1 MSVFEKNFTSGV
13 WHNQF
18 TVFDED
24 AIMRSWLVPYSFFRG
39 KSGAKKVTIISGVHG
54 DELNGI
60 RMIHE
65 LMQTLPAN
73 LSGDICVVPVA
84 NLMGY
89 TYHSRYLPDR
99 RDLNRMFPGISD
111 GSEGARLAH
120 ILWSEFI
127 IGSELIIDIHSGS
140 YNRWNFP
147 HLRINMK
154 EEMMIEWS
162 KKIEDVFILHSSG
175 VTGSLRKEAL
185 KSGIPVFLLEA
196 GETGR
201 FEKQI
206 VSSGVHIISNIL
218 KAAGNLESKKE
229 SFYTKGY
236 LKKGVWLRADK
247 AGLFISD
254 IQPGQQ
260 VEKDQNLGYIT
271 NLFGEK
277 ISQILSPQSG
287 VVLGMHLHPQV
298 VPGRALFHVGF
309 DFRKLV

>member
-1 MSVFEKNFTSGV
+1 MSVFEKNFTSGT

-24 AIMRSWLVPYSFFRG
+24 AGMRSWLIPYSFFRG
-39 KSGAKKVTIISGVHG
+39 KPGGKKITIISGIHG

-60 RMIHE
+60 RMMHQ
-65 LMQTLPAN
+65 LMQN
-73 LSGDICVVPVA
+73 LQGNLCGDICVVPVA

-127 IGSELIIDIHSGS
+127 LGSELIIDIHSGS

-185 KSGIPVFLLEA
+185 KSGIPVILLEA

-201 FEKQI
+201 FEKRI
-206 VSSGVHIISNIL
+206 VESGLTIISNVL
-218 KAAGNLESKKE
+218 TAAGNLSSDKK
-229 SFYTKGY
+229 STVTKGY
-236 LKKGVWLRADK
+236 FKKGVWLRADK

-254 IQPGQQ
+254 IQPGEK
-260 VEKDQNLGYIT
+260 VEENQILGYIT

-277 ISQILSPQSG
+277 ISQILSPHSG

-298 VPGRALFHVGF
+298 VPGRALFHLGF
-309 DFRKLV
+309 DFRSLV